1 MIPIQVEVFTT
12 EGEGRFYRFLSTAAK
27 PYYSFLAW

>member
-1 MIPIQVEVFTT
+1 MIPELVEVFTT

-27 PYYSFLAW
+27 PYYSSLAW